1 MAAAGAAQQPDEE
14 PLTICTVGHSNRSM
28 DDLAALLNENGVTL
42 LVDVSAAAD
51 CR

>member
-1 MAAAGAAQQPDEE
+1 MASAGAAQQPDEE